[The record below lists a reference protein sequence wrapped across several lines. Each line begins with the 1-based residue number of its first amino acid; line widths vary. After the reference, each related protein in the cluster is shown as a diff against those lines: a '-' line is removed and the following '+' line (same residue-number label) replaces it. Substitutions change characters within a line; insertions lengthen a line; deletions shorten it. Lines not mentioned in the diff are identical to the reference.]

1 MLKIKDKVI
10 VQLWALRVSTL
21 TTDTARKL
29 ETVLSNLPGVEAFT
43 ITLEIQELHIVF
55 DQNRLDVRTLIG
67 EMAEA
72 GCSIRDMSAALLL

>member
-29 ETVLSNLPGVEAFT
+29 ESVLNNLPGVEAFT
-43 ITLEIQELHIVF
+43 ITLETQELHIVF
-55 DQNRLDVRTLIG
+55 DQNRLDVRTLVG
-67 EMAEA
+67 EMAGA
-72 GCSIRDMSAALLL
+72 GCSLRDMSAALLL